1 MGFILFSA
9 GCSEGFLV
17 AAIDLNRL
25 GGSGEPPLPM
35 YSQRVVLGFFVGC
48 WVEVCS
54 GGALLF
60 GARVIAI
67 FTDQVNNY
75 FLLFLG
81 AGHRGFVRIYPNEA
95 LALDSLRQPFT
106 PFSGNCGA
114 KFSKIFKS

>member
-1 MGFILFSA
+1 MLRSLFVLIFMGFLLFSA

-54 GGALLF
+54 GGSLLLRC
-60 GARVIAI
+60 AVIAVSRI
-67 FTDQVNNY
+67 KSIVISY
-75 FLLFLG
+75 LLEG
-81 AGHRGFVRIYPNEA
+81 ASRPRMGMF
-95 LALDSLRQPFT
+95 
-106 PFSGNCGA
+106 
-114 KFSKIFKS
+114 